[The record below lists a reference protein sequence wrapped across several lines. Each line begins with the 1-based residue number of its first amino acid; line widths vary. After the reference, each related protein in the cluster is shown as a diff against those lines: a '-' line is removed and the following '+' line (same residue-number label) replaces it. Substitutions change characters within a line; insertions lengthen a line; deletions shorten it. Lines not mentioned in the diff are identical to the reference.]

1 VNDRWFVKKPCQH
14 CPFLRDVTPF
24 LHPHRGEELAYLTE
38 NRYSEFHCHKTLG
51 HDDEGDGDTMVVDG
65 SLTCAGFLSMQVEW
79 GGASCPEGFTP
90 SADVYSEPYEMAQ
103 AYADEWER
111 RRG

>member
-38 NRYSEFHCHKTLG
+38 NRYSEL
-51 HDDEGDGDTMVVDG
+51 
-65 SLTCAGFLSMQVEW
+65 